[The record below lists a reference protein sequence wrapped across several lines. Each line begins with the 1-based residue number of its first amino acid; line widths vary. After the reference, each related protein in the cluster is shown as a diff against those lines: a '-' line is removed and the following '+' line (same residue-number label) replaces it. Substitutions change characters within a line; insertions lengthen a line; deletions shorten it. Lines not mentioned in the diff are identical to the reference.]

1 MNVKMNRLFQIVQI
15 LLYRLIV
22 QCLSY
27 NWYSIFFHFSKIDVV
42 MFSVSPGHVHI
53 ALCRRIKFR
62 MSLKIPSN
70 SNYKSLR
77 LTYENHNWSPTNFI
91 SLTLKIIYARFSV
104 SPGHISDAIYIQMK
118 CKISIEILPNN
129 NYIYLRMIYENR
141 KGQQLIL
148 FRETP
153 KLNFVMFSVS
163 LGHFL
168 IVS

>member
-1 MNVKMNRLFQIVQI
+1 
-15 LLYRLIV
+15 
-22 QCLSY
+22 
-27 NWYSIFFHFSKIDVV
+27 
-42 MFSVSPGHVHI
+42 MFSVSPGNVYI

-118 CKISIEILPNN
+118 CKISTEILPNN
-129 NYIYLRMIYENR
+129 NYIYLKMIYENR

-153 KLNFVMFSVS
+153 KLNFVMFPRDT
-163 LGHFL
+163 FL
-168 IVS
+168 LCHKEFM